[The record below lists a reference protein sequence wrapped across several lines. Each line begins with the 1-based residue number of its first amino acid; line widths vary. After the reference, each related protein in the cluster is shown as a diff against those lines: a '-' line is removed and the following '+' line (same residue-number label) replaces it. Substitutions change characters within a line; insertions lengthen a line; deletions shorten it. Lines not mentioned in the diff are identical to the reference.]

1 MLVFKG
7 AIMSENKSETVSSV
21 VDNYQAND
29 ESFEELLNDAHLSA
43 TWERYHLMG
52 DVMRGETSDVINLDL
67 SAQIASAIA
76 KETTIL
82 APRQSNNFVGKVKA
96 KVVQFAKPFG
106 QMAIAATAAGL
117 MVMGVQQNTADS
129 NDILP
134 ASQVVKT
141 MPFGGIAEPVSL
153 NFEQT
158 SRTNEKQAFIE
169 QQRRFQALLSD
180 HQQQIKLSSVDV
192 NNTAPQDK
200 AEEPAK

>member
-1 MLVFKG
+1 
-7 AIMSENKSETVSSV
+7 MSENKFETVSSV
-21 VDNYQAND
+21 VDSYQQND
-29 ESFEELLNDAHLSA
+29 ELFEELLNDSHLSA

-67 SAQIASAIA
+67 SAQIATAIA
-76 KETTIL
+76 NEPTIL
-82 APRQSNNFVGKVKA
+82 APKANHNFTGKLKA

-106 QMAIAATAAGL
+106 QMAIAASAAGL

-129 NDILP
+129 DALLP
-134 ASQVVKT
+134 ATQVVKT

-153 NFEQT
+153 NFQQPN
-158 SRTNEKQAFIE
+158 RTTEKQAFVE

-180 HQQQIKLSSVDV
+180 HQQQIKLSSADVSSVDT
-192 NNTAPQDK
+192 NNAPLKDK

>member
-1 MLVFKG
+1 
-7 AIMSENKSETVSSV
+7 MSENKFETVSSV
-21 VDNYQAND
+21 VDSYQQND
-29 ESFEELLNDAHLSA
+29 EFFEELLNDSHLSA

-67 SAQIASAIA
+67 SAQIATAIA
-76 KETTIL
+76 NEPTIL
-82 APRQSNNFVGKVKA
+82 APKANHNFTSKLKA

-106 QMAIAATAAGL
+106 QMAIAASAAGL

-129 NDILP
+129 DALLP

-153 NFEQT
+153 NFQQT
-158 SRTNEKQAFIE
+158 NRTTEKQAFVE

-180 HQQQIKLSSVDV
+180 HQQQIKLSSADVSSVDT
-192 NNTAPQDK
+192 NNAPLKDK